1 MQFSIFP
8 LSFLFSLFSFL
19 SPPFSLLTN
28 RDTLKRMHVIINGYF
43 WNQINTGSGQYT
55 RNLVYHLNRYVSD
68 LEITLIYPAH
78 AEAPTPENVPPSI
91 NLEITPIR
99 SGQVG
104 KVLFEQR
111 TFPQICAKIGG
122 DVAHVPYWGSP
133 LQSPI
138 PLVVTVHDL
147 TTLLV
152 PEYRRGFKA
161 RLYNSLVAASARG
174 ANHIITDSVSSQQ
187 DIITHLGIA
196 PQQITPIYLAVG
208 PEFSDGDNSL
218 VDMAVLRKYELPD
231 FYILY
236 LGGYELHKNV
246 MNLLLAWS
254 YVGQALGE
262 DYPLVLAGK
271 KPDKVGDI
279 YPDYDGYIKRLR
291 IAEYVRWIGFV
302 DEADKPVLY
311 RNAET
316 FVFPSRYEGFGLP
329 VLEALSCGVPVVTT
343 DASSLPEVVGDAGF
357 AVDPDDA
364 RGMAGAIIATIMQ
377 ENLAADLRQKA
388 TRQAEKFSWQD
399 TAVQT
404 ALVYDKVRQ

>member
-1 MQFSIFP
+1 
-8 LSFLFSLFSFL
+8 
-19 SPPFSLLTN
+19 
-28 RDTLKRMHVIINGYF
+28 MHVVINGYF
-43 WNQINTGSGQYT
+43 WNQLNTGSGQYT

-68 LEITLIYPAH
+68 LTITLVYPQH
-78 AEAPTPENVPPSI
+78 ADAPEPDNLPPSV
-91 NLEITPIR
+91 NVKLVPIR
-99 SGQVG
+99 PGHLG

-111 TFPQICAKIGG
+111 TFPQACADIGA

-152 PEYRRGFKA
+152 PEYRRKPAA
-161 RLYNSLVAASARG
+161 RLYNALVATSARG
-174 ANHIITDSVSSQQ
+174 ANHIITDSMASKQ
-187 DIITHLGIA
+187 DIIQHLGI
-196 PQQITPIYLAVG
+196 PESQITPIYLAVG
-208 PEFSDGDNSL
+208 PEFTEADNSL
-218 VDMAVLRKYELPD
+218 VDMAVLKKYDLPD

-246 MNLLLAWS
+246 STLLLAWS

-271 KPDKVGDI
+271 RPSVTNDI
-279 YPDYDGYIKRLR
+279 YPDYDSYIERLR
-291 IAEYVRWIGFV
+291 IDEYVHWIGFV
-302 DEADKPVLY
+302 DEEDKPVLY

-316 FVFPSRYEGFGLP
+316 FVFPSRHEGFGLP
-329 VLEALSCGVPVVTT
+329 VLEALASGVPVVTT

-357 AVDPDDA
+357 TVDPDDE
-364 RGMAGAIIATIMQ
+364 RGMAGSIIATIMQ

-388 TRQAEKFSWQD
+388 KQQAEKFSWQD
-399 TAVQT
+399 TATQT
-404 ALVYDKVRQ
+404 VLVYDKVLQESQPG